1 MVNPIPNS
9 PNQHHMNCMADRRI
23 TNEILGVKG
32 LNHYNQVVVSIV
44 SKHHISFNKLHD
56 RYTVAD
62 LEGGCKLSTSH
73 LLLKTSEFFT
83 TCLRKKF
90 LQRQDHTLPTDSCQ
104 EILPG

>member
-1 MVNPIPNS
+1 
-9 PNQHHMNCMADRRI
+9 MNCMADRRI

-32 LNHYNQVVVSIV
+32 LNYCNQVVVGFV
-44 SKHHISFNKLHD
+44 SKHHILFDKLHD

-83 TCLRKKF
+83 TCLRRKF
-90 LQRQDHTLPTDSCQ
+90 LQ
-104 EILPG
+104 